1 MQGIH
6 EGTEAMLLPTL
17 LAAVPSVPILAVCV
31 PAQVQQ
37 HAPTALSCTPIFP
50 LLVLL
55 LLFWVTAWHAAAVVL
70 KVCSE
75 TMGRHLQLLGQLLMN
90 LFYLY
95 FECIAVL
102 LSPLCI
108 DGYDVFCH
116 SFFTSSCMFIVFA
129 EGCTPGCIT
138 PQLKEILCTFIP
150 FIFHLMKVS
159 PPFFVSVFWE
169 LL

>member
-37 HAPTALSCTPIFP
+37 HAPTALSCTPSSPSLCF
-50 LLVLL
+50 
-55 LLFWVTAWHAAAVVL
+55 LLFWVTAPHAAAVVL
-70 KVCSE
+70 KVSSE
-75 TMGRHLQLLGQLLMN
+75 TRRRHLQLLGQLLMN
-90 LFYLY
+90 LFYFY
-95 FECIAVL
+95 FECVVVL

-108 DGYDVFCH
+108 DGYDGFCH

-150 FIFHLMKVS
+150 FIFHLMKFL
-159 PPFFVSVFWE
+159 PPFFFIIFWE